1 MIGWDDNYYEQ
12 EPSCADEI
20 FLEAKTRLV
29 ELIKESVKNDIS
41 QIQNAAAEA
50 EGRTAEYR
58 KAYSEACTTIS
69 ELQAEVRTLKED
81 IARKR
86 LELRELPFNI
96 GDKVWVV
103 VKDYS
108 DYFQIGCA
116 TCNGVGKLLK
126 EIDGVTYST
135 QCPDCLG
142 YSFLGNHNKHKM
154 TETYHSYRVKV
165 DTVKEIIVYISEDC
179 TQKCR
184 YVLAT
189 GSTVDECDVY
199 SNQETARLI
208 AKERTYKEKESAYA
222 AVGRSLQN
230 M

>member
-1 MIGWDDNYYEQ
+1 MIGWDDDYYKS

-29 ELIKESVKNDIS
+29 ELIKESVKNDIF
-41 QIQNAAAEA
+41 QIQHAAAEA
-50 EGRTAEYR
+50 EERAAQYR
-58 KAYSEACTTIS
+58 KSYSDACATIS
-69 ELQAEVRTLKED
+69 KLQAEVNTLKED

-96 GDKVWVV
+96 GDRVWVV
-103 VKDYS
+103 IKDYS
-108 DYFQIGCA
+108 DSSEISCA
-116 TCNGVGKLLK
+116 MCNGAGKLVK
-126 EIDGVTYST
+126 EIDGVAYSA

-142 YSFLGNHNKHKM
+142 YSFLGNHNKHKV
-154 TETYHSYRVKV
+154 TERYYHYDVEAA
-165 DTVKEIIVYISEDC
+165 TIKEIIVYIGEDC

-189 GSTVDECDVY
+189 GKTVDECDVY

-208 AKERTYKEKESAYA
+208 AKERMHKEKEDAYA

>member
-1 MIGWDDNYYEQ
+1 MIGWDDNYYKQ

-50 EGRTAEYR
+50 EERTAKYR
-58 KAYSEACTTIS
+58 KAYSDACTTIS
-69 ELQAEVRTLKED
+69 ELQAEVHTLKED

-96 GDKVWVV
+96 DDKVWVV
-103 VKDYS
+103 VTDFS
-108 DYFQIGCA
+108 DSTEIGCA
-116 TCNGVGKLLK
+116 MCNGTGKLLQ
-126 EIDGVTYST
+126 EINGVAYSA

-142 YSFLGNHNKHKM
+142 YAFLGNHNKHKV
-154 TETYHSYRVKV
+154 TERYYRHSVEAA
-165 DTVKEIIVYISEDC
+165 TIKEIIVYIGSDC
-179 TQKCR
+179 VQKCR

-189 GSTVDECDVY
+189 GRAVDECDVY
-199 SNQETARLI
+199 ANQESARLV
-208 AKERTYKEKESAYA
+208 ATERMQKEKESAYA